1 MFVTLFVCMVCMSV
15 AVHHLSP
22 RRRCAMM
29 IDVPPPTPPRLP
41 APAPLRWL
49 EHGARSGWMWI
60 SLSRASRENFPLSAA
75 HSGRFGFRFSRHFST
90 DFYDAS
96 ISNVRTSFLALT
108 DVGYRRADPR
118 DIYLQPGGKREG
130 RPAPCWHCATPPATR
145 GRIPRVDPH
154 THTATLNVQRGT
166 WCRRAA
172 AREVPARPALTPP
185 SCGRSSPR

>member
-1 MFVTLFVCMVCMSV
+1 MSV

-41 APAPLRWL
+41 APAPLRSLRWSTVWL
-49 EHGARSGWMWI
+49 DLGSRSRV
-60 SLSRASRENFPLSAA
+60 SLSGVAPISSPD
-75 HSGRFGFRFSRHFST
+75 FRRQSFST